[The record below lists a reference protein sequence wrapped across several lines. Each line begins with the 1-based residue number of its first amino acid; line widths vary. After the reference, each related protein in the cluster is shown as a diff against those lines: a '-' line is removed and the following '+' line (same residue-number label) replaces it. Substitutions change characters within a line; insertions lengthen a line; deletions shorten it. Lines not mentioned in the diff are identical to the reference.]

1 MEQTFTQVEKIKQ
14 LWIIFTPILI
24 TQLAMFSMSFFD
36 IMMTGKYAAHHL
48 AGVAVGSSLWVPIS
62 TGIGGILLSITPIV
76 SHFIGANQKKNV
88 SFSVLQGVYTA
99 TGLAL
104 LIILIGGFSINPIL
118 NAMNLEYDV
127 RYVAKSYLVSIS
139 IGVIPLFIYNT
150 LRSFIDALGKTKVSM
165 FITLMTLPINL
176 ILNYLLIF
184 GKLGFPEFGGIGAG
198 IASAITYW
206 IVTIIAIVFIHTQ
219 EPFTKFKVFHNL
231 PRVSFKKWKEILQL
245 GIPIGLSIFIETSIF
260 SAVTLFMSKYG
271 TIVIASHQAALNFT
285 SFLYMIP
292 LSISMALTILVSY
305 ETGAKR
311 FKDAHSYSFLGITI
325 GVSISFITGVLLI
338 IFKNKIALLYSSE
351 PEVIALTSRFL
362 LFGAFFQLSDAIQA
376 PIQGAL
382 RGYKDVRVTF
392 IMAIISF
399 WIIGLPLGFI
409 LANFTILEPFGYW
422 VSLIIGLAIG
432 ALTLT
437 ARLLYV
443 QKKQLIEQGQ
453 HNISV

>member
-1 MEQTFTQVEKIKQ
+1 
-14 LWIIFTPILI
+14 
-24 TQLAMFSMSFFD
+24 
-36 IMMTGKYAAHHL
+36 
-48 AGVAVGSSLWVPIS
+48 
-62 TGIGGILLSITPIV
+62 
-76 SHFIGANQKKNV
+76 
-88 SFSVLQGVYTA
+88 
-99 TGLAL
+99 
-104 LIILIGGFSINPIL
+104 
-118 NAMNLEYDV
+118 
-127 RYVAKSYLVSIS
+127 
-139 IGVIPLFIYNT
+139 
-150 LRSFIDALGKTKVSM
+150 
-165 FITLMTLPINL
+165 
-176 ILNYLLIF
+176 
-184 GKLGFPEFGGIGAG
+184 
-198 IASAITYW
+198 
-206 IVTIIAIVFIHTQ
+206 
-219 EPFTKFKVFHNL
+219 
-231 PRVSFKKWKEILQL
+231 
-245 GIPIGLSIFIETSIF
+245 
-260 SAVTLFMSKYG
+260 
-271 TIVIASHQAALNFT
+271 
-285 SFLYMIP
+285 
-292 LSISMALTILVSY
+292 MALTILVSY